1 MPRVPTETLLPLDV
15 ISDFEHEDGDRLLA
29 SVRDRADAIA
39 SALTH
44 ARANAISVVYVND
57 AGGRWD
63 GDAPAHVAAA
73 LAGPGG
79 DVLRNLVPAGGDRF
93 LFKATYSGFNGTP
106 LPWVLDELGTE
117 RVILAGAA
125 TEMCVAQT
133 AIDARERGLQVTVLT
148 DACASVDPRN
158 ERIALDYLEN
168 VTGTVVTTA
177 AEWIAQ
183 CRETA
188 GNSR

>member
-29 SVRDRADAIA
+29 SLRDRADAIT
-39 SALTH
+39 SALAH
-44 ARANAISVVYVND
+44 ARDNGIPVVYVND

-73 LAGPGG
+73 LAGAGG
-79 DVLRNLVPAGGDRF
+79 DVLRDLVPAGGDRF
-93 LFKATYSGFNGTP
+93 LFKAAYSAFNGTA
-106 LPWVLDELGTE
+106 LPWLLGELGTE
-117 RVILAGAA
+117 RVIIAGAA

-133 AIDARERGLQVTVLT
+133 AIDARERGLQVTVLA
-148 DACASVDPRN
+148 DACARVDARN

-183 CRETA
+183 SREPA
-188 GNSR
+188 GSSR